1 MAYFFMP
8 SLDMESLDIEPFD
21 ILSFFMPLFMP
32 VVPLFI
38 EPLSMEPFSMDPLV
52 MPDLPILSC
61 WLVVPCANAEPH
73 MRVRTVVAIRIF
85 FVTISIGENPNA
97 ISRLSSRRSYG
108 TEIYI
113 SAKTETDTPGG
124 R

>member
-1 MAYFFMP
+1 MP
-8 SLDMESLDIEPFD
+8 EAVNFESLKRRDG
-21 ILSFFMPLFMP
+21 LLLHAVLGHG
-32 VVPLFI
+32 VVGHRAIRHIVLLHALVHAGGPLFI

-85 FVTISIGENPNA
+85 FI
-97 ISRLSSRRSYG
+97 
-108 TEIYI
+108 
-113 SAKTETDTPGG
+113 
-124 R
+124 